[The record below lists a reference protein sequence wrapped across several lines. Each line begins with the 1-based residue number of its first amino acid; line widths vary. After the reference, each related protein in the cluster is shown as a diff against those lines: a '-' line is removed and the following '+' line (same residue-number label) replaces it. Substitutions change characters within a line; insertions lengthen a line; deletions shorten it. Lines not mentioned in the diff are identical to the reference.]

1 MRKPSKMT
9 ITLLAKKGGVGKSTV
24 CLLLHEA
31 FKKAGKSVA
40 IQDWDAQ
47 GTSNKALA
55 FIDGKR
61 AEPADAYDV
70 LLYDTPPN
78 LEHPATAAAVRSADI
93 ALVVVSPSPAD
104 IWEAEEAVN
113 FVRAKGPQAA
123 VRILFN
129 KVKKNTVLGRLLEES
144 AKQITAPAVPIQLSS
159 RECYQHA
166 IGQGWKALDAAA
178 REEVLQLA
186 VSLLS
191 LSD

>member
-1 MRKPSKMT
+1 MRKAKMT

-47 GTSNKALA
+47 GTSNKALT
-55 FIDGKR
+55 FIGGKR
-61 AEPADAYDV
+61 AEPNGAYDI
-70 LLYDTPPN
+70 LLFDTPPN

-93 ALVVVSPSPAD
+93 ALIVTSPAPAD
-104 IWEAEEAVN
+104 VWEAEEAVQ
-113 FVRAKGPQAA
+113 FARAKGPQAA
-123 VRILFN
+123 VRVLFN
-129 KVKKNTVLGRLLEES
+129 KVKKNTILGRLVEES
-144 AKQITAPAVPIQLSS
+144 AKQIHAPVIPIHLTS

-166 IGQGWKALDAAA
+166 IGQGWKALDATA

-186 VSLLS
+186 VSLMS